1 MTRGK
6 RGIKRMIESIKK
18 NLKPKILI
26 SNLILIIGIVIFV
39 TLYGSVFG
47 SSNSLIGVC
56 AITAMLMFVDVHL
69 SLKLNEAIITTVLS
83 FVLMGVSSQ
92 IASINPF
99 LGFVIN
105 FISIFVVSYL
115 VTNTMETKA
124 YLPFILCYVFIEG
137 TPITWSE
144 LPRRLIA
151 LFVGGGLIA
160 LVYYFS
166 HRKKDD
172 SDHMNISEMIKTMN
186 KDTLQFNFSLRMA
199 LAVSIAMLLGSI
211 LGFQKSMWISITA
224 MSITQPHF
232 DDTKTRVKERF
243 FGTLIGSA
251 IFVLI
256 FVYLVPQQF
265 SSIVLLILS
274 YIYTFIKEY
283 KIKMIFITMS
293 SLGAAMILF
302 QPGVSVP
309 MRIAFIIMGIGI
321 ALVVNKVIYG
331 RLKLEESNE
340 ELDETI
346 KDIDK
351 VNDEF

>member
-1 MTRGK
+1 MV
-6 RGIKRMIESIKK
+6 ESIRK
-18 NLKPKILI
+18 NLTPKILI
-26 SNLILIIGIVIFV
+26 SNLIMIIGIVAFV
-39 TLYGSVFG
+39 TIYGAVFG

-56 AITAMLMFVDVHL
+56 AITAMIMFVDVHL
-69 SLKLNEAIITTVLS
+69 SLKLNEAIITTILS
-83 FVLMGVSSQ
+83 FVFMGVSTQ

-99 LGFVIN
+99 LGLIIN
-105 FISIFVVSYL
+105 FISIFIVSYL

-124 YLPFILCYVFIEG
+124 YLPFMLCYVFIEG

-144 LPRRLIA
+144 LPTRLLA

-172 SDHMNISEMIKTMN
+172 SDHMNISEMIKTMDKN
-186 KDTLQFNFSLRMA
+186 TLQFNFSLRMA
-199 LAVSIAMLLGSI
+199 LSVSIAMLLGSL

-256 FVYLVPQQF
+256 FVYLVPEQF
-265 SSIVLLILS
+265 SNIVLFVLS

-283 KIKMIFITMS
+283 KIKMIFTTMS

-309 MRIAFIIMGIGI
+309 MRISFIVVGICIAFI
-321 ALVVNKVIYG
+321 VNKVIYG
-331 RLKLEESNE
+331 KLKLDESNK
-340 ELDETI
+340 ELEDTI
-346 KDIDK
+346 RSIDK
-351 VNDEF
+351 VSDGF

>member
-1 MTRGK
+1 M
-6 RGIKRMIESIKK
+6 
-18 NLKPKILI
+18 
-26 SNLILIIGIVIFV
+26 
-39 TLYGSVFG
+39 
-47 SSNSLIGVC
+47 
-56 AITAMLMFVDVHL
+56 
-69 SLKLNEAIITTVLS
+69 
-83 FVLMGVSSQ
+83 
-92 IASINPF
+92 
-99 LGFVIN
+99 
-105 FISIFVVSYL
+105 VSYL

-144 LPRRLIA
+144 LPTRLIA

-309 MRIAFIIMGIGI
+309 MRIAFIVVGIGI
-321 ALVVNKVIYG
+321 ALIVNKVIYG
-331 RLKLEESNE
+331 RLKLDESNE
-340 ELDETI
+340 ELEDTI
-346 KDIDK
+346 KSMDK
-351 VNDEF
+351 VSDGF

>member
-1 MTRGK
+1 M
-6 RGIKRMIESIKK
+6 
-18 NLKPKILI
+18 
-26 SNLILIIGIVIFV
+26 
-39 TLYGSVFG
+39 
-47 SSNSLIGVC
+47 
-56 AITAMLMFVDVHL
+56 
-69 SLKLNEAIITTVLS
+69 
-83 FVLMGVSSQ
+83 
-92 IASINPF
+92 
-99 LGFVIN
+99 
-105 FISIFVVSYL
+105 
-115 VTNTMETKA
+115 
-124 YLPFILCYVFIEG
+124 
-137 TPITWSE
+137 
-144 LPRRLIA
+144 PRRLIA
-151 LFVGGGLIA
+151 LFVGGALIA

-172 SDHMNISEMIKTMN
+172 SDHMNISEMIKTIN

-211 LGFQKSMWISITA
+211 LGFQKSMWISITS

-309 MRIAFIIMGIGI
+309 MRIAFIVMGIGI

-331 RLKLEESNE
+331 RLKCQ
-340 ELDETI
+340 
-346 KDIDK
+346 
-351 VNDEF
+351 

>member
-1 MTRGK
+1 MKREK
-6 RGIKRMIESIKK
+6 RGINRMVESIRK
-18 NLKPKILI
+18 NLTPKILI
-26 SNLILIIGIVIFV
+26 SNLIMIIGIVAFV
-39 TLYGSVFG
+39 TIYGAVFG

-56 AITAMLMFVDVHL
+56 AITAMIMFVDVHL
-69 SLKLNEAIITTVLS
+69 SLKLNEAIITTILS
-83 FVLMGVSSQ
+83 FVFMGVSTQ

-99 LGFVIN
+99 LGLIIN
-105 FISIFVVSYL
+105 FISIFIVSYL

-124 YLPFILCYVFIEG
+124 YLPFMLCYVFIEG

-144 LPRRLIA
+144 LPTRLLA

-172 SDHMNISEMIKTMN
+172 SDHMNISEMIKTMDKN
-186 KDTLQFNFSLRMA
+186 TLQFNFSLRMA
-199 LAVSIAMLLGSI
+199 LSVSIAMLLGSL

-256 FVYLVPQQF
+256 FVYLVPEQF
-265 SSIVLLILS
+265 SNIVLFVLS

-283 KIKMIFITMS
+283 KIKMIFTTMS

-309 MRIAFIIMGIGI
+309 MRISFIVVGICIAFI
-321 ALVVNKVIYG
+321 VNKVIYG
-331 RLKLEESNE
+331 KLKLDESNK
-340 ELDETI
+340 ELEDTI
-346 KDIDK
+346 RSIDK
-351 VNDEF
+351 VSDGF

>member
-1 MTRGK
+1 MV
-6 RGIKRMIESIKK
+6 ESIRK
-18 NLKPKILI
+18 NLTPKILI
-26 SNLILIIGIVIFV
+26 SNLIMIIGIVAFV
-39 TLYGSVFG
+39 TIYGAVFG

-56 AITAMLMFVDVHL
+56 AITAMIMFVDVHL
-69 SLKLNEAIITTVLS
+69 SLKLNEAIITTILS
-83 FVLMGVSSQ
+83 FVFMGVSTQ

-99 LGFVIN
+99 LGLIIN
-105 FISIFVVSYL
+105 FISIFIVSYL

-124 YLPFILCYVFIEG
+124 YLPFMLCYVFIEG
-137 TPITWSE
+137 TPITWSK
-144 LPRRLIA
+144 LPTRLLA

-172 SDHMNISEMIKTMN
+172 SDHMNISEMIKTMDKN
-186 KDTLQFNFSLRMA
+186 TLQFNFSLRMA
-199 LAVSIAMLLGSI
+199 LSVSIAMLLGSL

-256 FVYLVPQQF
+256 FVYLVPEQF
-265 SSIVLLILS
+265 SNIVLFVLS

-283 KIKMIFITMS
+283 KIKMIFTTMS

-309 MRIAFIIMGIGI
+309 MRISFIVVGICIAFI
-321 ALVVNKVIYG
+321 VNKVIYG
-331 RLKLEESNE
+331 KLKLDESNK
-340 ELDETI
+340 ELENTI
-346 KDIDK
+346 RSIDK
-351 VNDEF
+351 VSDGF